1 LINNEEAT
9 SRKEGNE
16 KFWTKSS
23 GKYFG
28 KAEQLKSTN
37 GRGGKH
43 MARRMKKGRKHT
55 RRGRKS
61 KKG

>member
-1 LINNEEAT
+1 VQNAEA
-9 SRKEGNE
+9 SLARNGASEN
-16 KFWTKSS
+16 FWTKSS

-28 KAEQLKSTN
+28 KAEQLGSTN

-43 MARRMKKGRKHT
+43 MAKRMKKGRKHT